1 MKGERERGKEKKA
14 GRSEERW
21 DKGEQGGAKGRKR
34 ERERDENGAQK
45 SNNGMT

>member
-21 DKGEQGGAKGRKR
+21 DKGEQGGAKGR
-34 ERERDENGAQK
+34 RERDENGAQK